1 MLFRSRDFDFR
12 QMVRVQADGTNPPI
26 IAINNTGAYYLLAK
40 RLGPQQPVT
49 SLQVFDP
56 SVRRSSLPGT
66 LEEIAAEYVQLIRRV
81 HPRGPYVLAGWC
93 VAGALAFEIARQLV
107 ESGQPVAHLFLI
119 DTWLPRYFAR
129 LPVWRRVIGNQSMRW
144 QMTRF
149 EWRKFTAGQQTL
161 KDFFNRLITVRRV
174 QSLVERIAGSAAS
187 AEPQQ
192 PAIAPQDYDQW
203 LLQYLRSR
211 TDCYE
216 PQPYRGRITLFRST
230 HEPTGWWF
238 DPLAGWGRY
247 ASAGVELVTVPGNHF
262 TMFQEPGCAQMA
274 TRMAAIIAQT
284 PVPSADE

>member
-1 MLFRSRDFDFR
+1 
-12 QMVRVQADGTNPPI
+12 
-26 IAINNTGAYYLLAK
+26 
-40 RLGPQQPVT
+40 VT

-56 SVRRSSLPGT
+56 SVRRATLPGT

-107 ESGQPVAHLFLI
+107 DSGQPVAQLFLI

-129 LPVWRRVIGNQSMRW
+129 LPVWRRVVGSQSMRW
-144 QMTRF
+144 QMTRV

-161 KDFFNRLITVRRV
+161 RDFFNRLITVRRATALL
-174 QSLVERIAGSAAS
+174 QRIAGTAAS

-192 PAIAPQDYDQW
+192 PAVAPQDYDQW

-211 TDCYE
+211 TDRYE

-247 ASAGVELVTVPGNHF
+247 ASEGVELVVVPGNHF
-262 TMFQEPGCAQMA
+262 TMFQDPGCAQMA
-274 TRMAAIIAQT
+274 ARMAALIAET
-284 PVPSADE
+284 PAAR